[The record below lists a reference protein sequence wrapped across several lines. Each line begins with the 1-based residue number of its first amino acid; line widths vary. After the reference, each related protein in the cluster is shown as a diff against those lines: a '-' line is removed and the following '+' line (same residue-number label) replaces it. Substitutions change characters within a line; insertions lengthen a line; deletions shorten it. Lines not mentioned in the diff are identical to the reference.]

1 MEKIRTMEEAMHNPD
16 LSEVVQIDNKLKTF
30 VVEYVGKEL
39 QPENGEVTVEM
50 TIEVLASHFPEVVF
64 AIAEEN
70 FIRGYQQAT
79 DDLGEPVER
88 CIDAAD
94 TPCDEKTRFDTE
106 EYRQWKGT
114 TSD

>member
-30 VVEYVGKEL
+30 V
-39 QPENGEVTVEM
+39 
-50 TIEVLASHFPEVVF
+50 
-64 AIAEEN
+64 
-70 FIRGYQQAT
+70 
-79 DDLGEPVER
+79 
-88 CIDAAD
+88 IDAAD
-94 TPCDEKTRFDTE
+94 TPYNEKTKFDVE